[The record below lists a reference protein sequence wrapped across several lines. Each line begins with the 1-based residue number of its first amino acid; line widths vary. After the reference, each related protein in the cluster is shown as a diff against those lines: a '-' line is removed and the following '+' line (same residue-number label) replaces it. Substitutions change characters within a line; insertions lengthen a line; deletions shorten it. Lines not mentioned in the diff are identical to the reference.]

1 MGGRSAPDWPAL
13 MRRDL
18 ARLYVD
24 MTAAEF
30 ERAIDAGHLP
40 RPLNLG
46 GDRWSRAELDSYL
59 DRLLGNAG
67 PDWMGDCKLF
77 RKDAA

>member
-1 MGGRSAPDWPAL
+1 MGRSAPDWPAL

-30 ERAIDAGHLP
+30 ERAVAAGHLP
-40 RPLNLG
+40 SPAL
-46 GDRWSRAELDSYL
+46 GDRWSRAEIDAHL
-59 DRLLGNAG
+59 DRLIGTA
-67 PDWMGDCKLF
+67 PDDWRAKCKLF
-77 RKDAA
+77 KKDAA